1 MNEEVNAAKMAEAA
15 AKLATAANLMTDT
28 DLKKT
33 GYSQAFLINQALN
46 NTANAQ
52 ILLAQAQD
60 ILERL
65 RT

>member
-1 MNEEVNAAKMAEAA
+1 
-15 AKLATAANLMTDT
+15 MTDT